1 MNHTTGRNAR
11 SLLPCALGALIGGLA
26 TAATAQDTATSA
38 PAPAPASATST
49 ASDPNPYYL
58 GVSQG
63 FTHDS
68 NVYRTPSGT
77 SDNYSSTSLLGGFN
91 QPIGRQRVFGNAN
104 VSANRYQN
112 ETRLDHTSYSVAGG
126 LDWQTIEKLSGN
138 LNLALNQNLA
148 APASSTVVPG
158 TRRNLAQTESI
169 DARVRWGGGARVTL
183 EGGLGYSKL
192 DYSAPE
198 YAYLESTQDSAS
210 LAAYYRPGALLR
222 VGVAAR
228 VNSTETPKAV
238 QDPSTGTFRSNT
250 VKGRNIDLLADY
262 ELSGFFTTNAR
273 LSYTKQTNSGISNAD
288 FSGLTGNLSV
298 NYLPTAKLSFSV
310 YASRDAGFNS
320 SLANLLVPN
329 GPFLTTVSGVYQNNR
344 VTNSVGLG
352 VGYAATAK
360 IKADAGL
367 RYARAKLLTTLVTT
381 SGVQASPDTT
391 DVLKSAYLGAKYEI
405 ARNWGLACQLAHETR
420 DVSGRLAYAY
430 TSNSIG
436 CTAQYTWR

>member
-1 MNHTTGRNAR
+1 MNHTTGRDSR
-11 SLLPCALGALIGGLA
+11 SLPRFALGALIGALS
-26 TAATAQDTATSA
+26 TAATAQDTAPSA
-38 PAPAPASATST
+38 PAPATST
-49 ASDPNPYYL
+49 AQDPNPYYL

-77 SDNYSSTSLLGGFN
+77 SDNYSITSLLGGFD

-112 ETRLDHTSYSVAGG
+112 ETRLDHTSYGIASG

-138 LNLALNQNLA
+138 LNLAMNQRLA

-183 EGGLGYSKL
+183 EGGIGYSKL
-192 DYSAPE
+192 DYSAPQ

-222 VGVAAR
+222 IGVAAR
-228 VNSTETPKAV
+228 VNRTDTPKAA
-238 QDPSTGTFRSNT
+238 QNPTTGAFIGNT
-250 VKGRNIDLLADY
+250 VNGRNIDLLADY

-288 FSGLTGNLSV
+288 FSGLTGNLNL
-298 NYLPTAKLSFSV
+298 NYFPTAKLSFNL
-310 YASRDAGFNS
+310 YASRDSGFNS
-320 SLANLLVPN
+320 SLANLFVQN
-329 GPFLTTVSGVYQNNR
+329 GPFLTTVTGLYQNNR

-381 SGVQASPDTT
+381 SGVEASPDTT
-391 DVLKSAYLGAKYEI
+391 DVSKSAYLGVKYEI

-420 DVSGRLAYAY
+420 DVSGRLTYAY
-430 TSNSIG
+430 TANSIG